1 MGILDNKSSVHNF
14 SLPQD
19 FIVYTLRDS
28 KIIPKKKKEYHR
40 SKIRKNIA
48 FLAKQVIKTPK
59 QGGELWANGGFF
71 SQRLSSR
78 ILEKWRA
85 KVLVY
90 RKFFPVEEA
99 CHDGRK
105 TEHWMSLPSLYIVEH
120 RLRNCGGK
128 CGVQIAQKIQIYFCL
143 WNKSFIMTRRQ
154 GKQDSRSFQYNIE
167 QAVLRYQSLD
177 CHRLG
182 HTRLASGGAE
192 MLAVGFI

>member
-1 MGILDNKSSVHNF
+1 VPSKNNNFTGILDIKSSVHNF

-19 FIVYTLRDS
+19 FIVYILRDS
-28 KIIPKKKKEYHR
+28 KIIPPNKKGIPSFKNKEKHSIS
-40 SKIRKNIA
+40 SKTSNQNPETRWWIVGKWWG
-48 FLAKQVIKTPK
+48 FL
-59 QGGELWANGGFF
+59 
-71 SQRLSSR
+71 QRLSSG

-154 GKQDSRSFQYNIE
+154 GK
-167 QAVLRYQSLD
+167 
-177 CHRLG
+177 
-182 HTRLASGGAE
+182 
-192 MLAVGFI
+192 